1 MFKFDEAAINEQ
13 FGRMLDIMNPH
24 IASRSADFPVLGQFT
39 LLRLPG
45 LKLLPLLGYEEDELG
60 LKVIFGYEL
69 LRRGGEDVIK
79 LTAQQLVD
87 AMVRGI
93 IKLRHS
99 IGCRLTVGPL
109 MFEYGEGLVSAVE
122 EQLPIY
128 GVEVVVVTLVEW
140 GFMR

>member
-1 MFKFDEAAINEQ
+1 MFKLDEATINEQ

-24 IASRSADFPVLGQFT
+24 IASRSADFPVLGQLT

-60 LKVIFGYEL
+60 LKIIFTHEL

-79 LTAQQLVD
+79 LTTQQMVD
-87 AMVRGI
+87 AMVGGI
-93 IKLRHS
+93 IKLHHS

-109 MFEYGEGLVSAVE
+109 MFEYDEGLVLAVG
-122 EQLPIY
+122 EQPLTY
-128 GVEVVVVTLVEW
+128 GVEVTIVTLIEW
-140 GFMR
+140 GFLR